1 LRTRKK
7 QEQQTNRSTRLKEHT
22 MVKLISKLN
31 RRQVLKSLG
40 ALAAATPIVGSL
52 LSRENLAHADS
63 GRAGAAGVRFGSEA
77 VCTLYP
83 QEIEG
88 PFYLD
93 LNRLR
98 TDITEGKPGVPLQ
111 LNLRVL
117 RAKDCTPIR
126 DAVVDVWHS
135 DALGWYSGYP
145 SQGDSHDVDTTGQT
159 FLRGVQVT
167 DADGK
172 VQFATIYPGWYA
184 GRTTHIHVKVHLGSR
199 TAVTSQMYFP
209 DDVTDGVYAQD
220 PYSQRGPKDTS
231 NSADGFFDGAPVLF
245 AVGPSGSGYA
255 ATMTISVS
263 G

>member
-1 LRTRKK
+1 
-7 QEQQTNRSTRLKEHT
+7 

-31 RRQVLKSLG
+31 RRQVLRSMG
-40 ALAAATPIVGSL
+40 AFAAATPIVGAL
-52 LSRENLAHADS
+52 FSRESVSH
-63 GRAGAAGVRFGSEA
+63 AAGRSDVGTGRPWTSAA

-83 QEIEG
+83 QETEG
-88 PFYLD
+88 PYYLD

-98 TDITEGKPGVPLQ
+98 SDITEGKPGVPLE

-117 RAKDCTPIR
+117 RAAGCTPIR
-126 DAVVDVWHS
+126 DAVVDVWHT

-145 SQGDSHDVDTTGQT
+145 GQGDNHDIDTTGQT

-167 DADGK
+167 DADGR
-172 VQFATIYPGWYA
+172 VQFTTIYPGWYA

-209 DDVTDGVYAQD
+209 DDRTDAVYAQD
-220 PYSQRGPKDTS
+220 PYGQRGPKDTS
-231 NSADGFFDGAPVLF
+231 NDADGFFDGASVLLDV
-245 AVGPSGSGYA
+245 AQNGGAYTA
-255 ATMTISVS
+255 ALTITVK